1 MYKEIVLDG
10 IDLVLTDPDPEK
22 ITNPYSGQSCV
33 LVPEAI
39 ALYDY
44 IKGCEIVGNGKG
56 LSEGL
61 SVFVKHWPNEYMIL
75 LD

>member
-1 MYKEIVLDG
+1 MCKEIVLDG
-10 IDLVLTDPDPEK
+10 IELVLIDTESEE
-22 ITNPYSGQSCV
+22 ITNPYSGQSCI

-44 IKGCEIVGNGKG
+44 IKGCEVVGNGKG
-56 LSEGL
+56 LSKGL
-61 SVFVKHWPNEYMIL
+61 SVFVKHWPKEYMIL